1 MIIYYITSKVKYIEP
16 WIKYEFNIDSECL
29 TNNIHIWIGTA
40 IPNTCPQFGNE
51 FHPES
56 YSSSDGLFLNVKS
69 PSQCHRNV
77 TEWKFCYRSG
87 STSRTYEVQ
96 FMLFRQIGST
106 QTYNRVT
113 NSYKVYRR
121 RGPPLVA
128 CTSISFIDPG
138 EIFEVQPNDIIGAC
152 LRDQGSTHPLRVTI
166 ESPNEALHVTSIN
179 DDCRDNDLQ
188 SLNLG
193 SLTTNNVLLVEAII
207 SKLSI
212 IIYKLI
218 NIDYQGSY

>member
-1 MIIYYITSKVKYIEP
+1 MDAY
-16 WIKYEFNIDSECL
+16 
-29 TNNIHIWIGTA
+29 
-40 IPNTCPQFGNE
+40 
-51 FHPES
+51 
-56 YSSSDGLFLNVKS
+56 
-69 PSQCHRNV
+69 
-77 TEWKFCYRSG
+77 
-87 STSRTYEVQ
+87 
-96 FMLFRQIGST
+96 
-106 QTYNRVT
+106 
-113 NSYKVYRR
+113 
-121 RGPPLVA
+121 
-128 CTSISFIDPG
+128 TSISLDPG